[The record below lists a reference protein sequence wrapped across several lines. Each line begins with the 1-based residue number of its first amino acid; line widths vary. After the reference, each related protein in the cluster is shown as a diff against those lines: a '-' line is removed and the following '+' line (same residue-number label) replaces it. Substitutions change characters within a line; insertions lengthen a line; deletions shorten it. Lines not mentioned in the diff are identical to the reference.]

1 MKYDYD
7 YKQALDALRLL
18 REAAVTGC
26 MRNLS
31 NGVCC
36 NLTYQF
42 GFDHGYEFVLA
53 HADDWPHAMRWEAGQ
68 GASDAMLGK
77 LKDYFVPHTWGV
89 AKWEGEN
96 LERRLDLIDHLI
108 GKCEAA
114 LAS

>member
-1 MKYDYD
+1 MQLDYD

-31 NGVCC
+31 NGVCG
-36 NLTYQF
+36 NLTHQF
-42 GFDHGYEFVLA
+42 GFNHGYEFVLA

-77 LKDYFVPHTWGV
+77 LKDYFVPYTPG
-89 AKWEGEN
+89 AERWEGAN